1 VHRRHGEPGG
11 VRSDGSFGLAK
22 RVRGQVGWRMVAY
35 EGGDAARRVRPL
47 VQRLSSSSWEVG
59 SAGLLTLSMPS

>member
-1 VHRRHGEPGG
+1 M
-11 VRSDGSFGLAK
+11 
-22 RVRGQVGWRMVAY
+22 GWRMVAY

-47 VQRLSSSSWEVG
+47 VQRPSSSSWEVG